1 MNMMAIN
8 STCQSEEFIE
18 AINYWDLDKLYID
31 LSSAKGK
38 RLTPTE
44 KKLLRGILC
53 GYSPGEIAQKVYQAK
68 NSNSVRVSLSNGL
81 YRYLE
86 ELLINLNEEEFKIKS
101 WNKIPIYL
109 EKAGYKRISYKVCL
123 VYSVTVTASAR
134 FNFMLMEKL

>member
-1 MNMMAIN
+1 MALN
-8 STCQSEEFIE
+8 STYQSEEFIE
-18 AINYWDLDKLYID
+18 AINSWDLDKLYID

-53 GYSPGEIAQKVYQAK
+53 GYSPREIAEKLYQAK
-68 NSNSVRVSLSNGL
+68 NSNSVRVALSNGL

-86 ELLINLNEEEFKIKS
+86 ELLINLNEDEFKIKS

-123 VYSVTVTASAR
+123 VYSVTITASTR
-134 FNFMLMEKL
+134 FNFMLMEKV